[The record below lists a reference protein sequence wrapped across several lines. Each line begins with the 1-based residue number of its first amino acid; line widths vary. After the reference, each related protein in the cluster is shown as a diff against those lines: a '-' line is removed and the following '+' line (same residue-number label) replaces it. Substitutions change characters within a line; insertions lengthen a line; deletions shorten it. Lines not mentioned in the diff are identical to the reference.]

1 MPNSREHSKITANA
15 AALVDSG
22 EFSTAGLIG
31 EYCQYPDLYFSDPV
45 RLAPYYFETDGV
57 QFHYPPCTPYEE
69 LYRYWT
75 FRDGKLRRLRKF
87 RNENHL
93 HMTNGFRHYLT
104 GCLEAGDS
112 EEMLKFAGT
121 LLHALEDA
129 LFSLHA
135 LEGAGGADLMFL
147 DRLDFFEE
155 PPTVQLVALSAL
167 DLPDIPDYRPR
178 QLGNSVE
185 EVVMNLYTE
194 YVRRNQD
201 SRRCCFQYLMERYRK
216 GTAEDLER
224 PVRRMYRNAVTLC
237 ADLLHTIFAL
247 RRGAAAEPHDYLLTE
262 IEPFEFPFGGSASMA
277 FRFRSCGRDTSYDR
291 NGKSVPLMLNIHG
304 KNTVFQHGI
313 SFGVH
318 YENSLLFQL
327 PKGMFRSFSAVIGLA
342 QEEGGK
348 NSVTLELVNDGS
360 VRGRFTLAH
369 DGNSS
374 QRVEVSCPGGIF
386 GFREFSEKPSGIL
399 MIGEGILKNR
409 SASCHPN

>member
-1 MPNSREHSKITANA
+1 
-15 AALVDSG
+15 
-22 EFSTAGLIG
+22 
-31 EYCQYPDLYFSDPV
+31 
-45 RLAPYYFETDGV
+45 
-57 QFHYPPCTPYEE
+57 
-69 LYRYWT
+69 
-75 FRDGKLRRLRKF
+75 
-87 RNENHL
+87 
-93 HMTNGFRHYLT
+93 MTNGFRHYLT

-167 DLPDIPDYRPR
+167 DLPDIPDYRP
-178 QLGNSVE
+178 L
-185 EVVMNLYTE
+185 
-194 YVRRNQD
+194 
-201 SRRCCFQYLMERYRK
+201 
-216 GTAEDLER
+216 
-224 PVRRMYRNAVTLC
+224 
-237 ADLLHTIFAL
+237 
-247 RRGAAAEPHDYLLTE
+247 
-262 IEPFEFPFGGSASMA
+262 GGSASMA

-360 VRGRFTLAH
+360 VRDRFTLAH

-409 SASCHPN
+409 SASCRPN